1 MNPTPRPVRN
11 RTPWWRR
18 HLLAI
23 AVVAVFAALAF
34 DAVWVEPARIQVT
47 QYTIPAG
54 SQGIRSPLKIAQL
67 SDLHTRGVGRVE
79 RKVLAI
85 LAAEKPDVILIT
97 GDTLADPFGNYQA
110 CLPVYKQLHA
120 PLGVWFVRG
129 NWEDIRPM
137 RHEREYYREAGVN
150 LLVNE
155 SRELRSDVW
164 LIGLDDASEGHPN
177 LNEALRGVPPAAYK
191 IAMFHSPAYF
201 DSIAGKVNLCL
212 AGHTHG
218 GQVRLPFI
226 RPFWLP
232 RGSGRFLEGWY
243 EENGSRMYVS
253 RGIGMS
259 NIPVRFRCR
268 PEIDFITLEP

>member
-1 MNPTPRPVRN
+1 
-11 RTPWWRR
+11 
-18 HLLAI
+18 LD
-23 AVVAVFAALAF
+23 AL
-34 DAVWVEPARIQVT
+34 WIEPARIQVT
-47 QYTIPAG
+47 QYIIHAG
-54 SQGIRSPLKIAQL
+54 SQGVTSPLKIAQL
-67 SDLHTRGVGRVE
+67 SDLHTRGLGRVE
-79 RKVLAI
+79 RKMLAI
-85 LAAEKPDVILIT
+85 LAGEKPDVILIT
-97 GDTLADPFGNYQA
+97 GDTLADPFGNYAECSQ
-110 CLPVYKQLHA
+110 VYQQLHA

-137 RHEREYYREAGVN
+137 RHERDYYREVGVH
-150 LLVNE
+150 LLVNQNH
-155 SRELRSDVW
+155 ELRPGIW
-164 LIGLDDASEGHPN
+164 LIGLDDASVGHPN
-177 LNEALRGVPPAAYK
+177 LNEALRGVPASGYR

-243 EENGSRMYVS
+243 EEDGSRMYVS

-259 NIPVRFRCR
+259 NLPVRFRCR